1 MPGNVPAYYLPLF
14 DRIAVL
20 DGSVLEGDLID
31 GAGLRQ
37 SIGRELGRLFNTTS
51 RLTISQYLKA
61 DLTVLDYGL
70 PDFRGLAFDSTE
82 VLSELAIV
90 LERAIQVFEPRMR
103 QTAVKVSSGA
113 DIRAGVTVDIIA
125 AVIVGT
131 QQRRVH
137 FGLDIAPD
145 ATLTLTS
152 S

>member
-1 MPGNVPAYYLPLF
+1 MPRNVPAYYFPLF
-14 DRIAVL
+14 DRIAGA
-20 DGSVLEGDLID
+20 DGSVVEGDLTD

-37 SIGRELGRLFNTTS
+37 SIERELGRLFNTTS

-82 VLSELAIV
+82 VLNKLGSV

-113 DIRAGVTVDIIA
+113 DLRAGVTVDIIA
-125 AVIVGT
+125 TVIIGT
-131 QQRRVH
+131 QQRRVQ
-137 FGLDIAPD
+137 FGLDIFPD
-145 ATLTLTS
+145 AALTLTS